1 MDNSRGLH
9 PAHLH
14 MLQREDLWKLYQQY
28 EGKWQCDCCKNNYD
42 ALKDS
47 EQHAYHCNQCYY
59 DLCLQCWFG
68 YYHPFHHHRLKPAK
82 TEILYPSTGGCWFCD
97 ACHRSFHEL
106 SDPLSGPNCYN
117 CELCGRIDL
126 CERCFNGNWLHPL
139 HPGRGHCLKPVDP
152 RIFYRGYSS
161 WCCSI
166 CEEEK
171 DNSDDTSFILFH
183 CTNPSCD
190 YDMCFRCFQGEKHYL
205 HQHPLVKVSSNW
217 NQEHKQCQN
226 CAGQLLG
233 NGSVYRCF
241 DISCSYILCSNCF
254 QQKPQPHPLHR
265 EHTLECVISLK
276 VYPKTAGSWVCSNCQ
291 SSKMES
297 DTLFHCRLCSYS
309 ICHSCYQRH
318 NITESSRHLD
328 TLFIRPEG
336 YHLSDNLQSGD
347 PSMFPAISKSAD
359 SVRSADP
366 SNSLPLESIE
376 CRMQPDQAT
385 CLHNGIPMCYKQCCR
400 KRKLKTM
407 WILAVILGLTFGL
420 ANMYFSLKS
429 RSSKESSNISAFS

>member
-1 MDNSRGLH
+1 MEKSRGLH

-14 MLQREDLWKLYQQY
+14 VLQREDLRKLYQQC

-47 EQHAYHCNQCYY
+47 EQHAYHCYQCYY
-59 DLCLQCWFG
+59 DLCLRCWFG
-68 YYHPFHHHRLKPAK
+68 NYHPFHHHRLKPAK

-106 SDPLSGPNCYN
+106 SGPSCYN
-117 CELCGRIDL
+117 CEPCGGIDL
-126 CERCFNGNWLHPL
+126 CDRCFNGDWIHPL
-139 HPGRGHCLKPVDP
+139 HPARGHQLKPVDP
-152 RIFYRGYSS
+152 RIIYRGYSS

-190 YDMCFRCFQGEKHYL
+190 FDMCFQCFQGEKHHL

-233 NGSVYRCF
+233 IGTVYRCF
-241 DISCSYILCSNCF
+241 DTSCSYILCSNCF
-254 QQKPQPHPLHR
+254 QQNPQLHPLH
-265 EHTLECVISLK
+265 HGHILDCVIPLE
-276 VYPKTAGSWVCSNCQ
+276 VYPRTKGSWMCSNCQ

-318 NITESSRHLD
+318 NITQSSRHLD
-328 TLFIRPEG
+328 TLFNRPEG
-336 YHLSDNLQSGD
+336 YPLPNNLQSVD
-347 PSMFPAISKSAD
+347 PSDASC
-359 SVRSADP
+359 
-366 SNSLPLESIE
+366 SLPLECIE
-376 CRMQPDQAT
+376 CCTTQPAQGT
-385 CLHNGIPMCYKQCCR
+385 CLHNGIPVCYKQCY
-400 KRKLKTM
+400 RKLKAIL
-407 WILAVILGLTFGL
+407 ILALIFSLALGLVH
-420 ANMYFSLKS
+420 MYFSLEC
-429 RSSKESSNISAFS
+429 SKESSAFS